1 MNYLFWTVDTLALNL
16 VTPKLY
22 ELKVYFDLFIIYFL
36 IKVFLYS
43 YFPYYFTF
51 NFIRI
56 IKNKIVIRKK

>member
-1 MNYLFWTVDTLALNL
+1 MKLIFIKRDFIFLNNHLYTVLLFF
-16 VTPKLY
+16 Y
-22 ELKVYFDLFIIYFL
+22 LFIIYFL

-43 YFPYYFTF
+43 YFLYYFTF

>member
-1 MNYLFWTVDTLALNL
+1 MKLIFIKRDFIFLNNHLYTVLRFF
-16 VTPKLY
+16 Y
-22 ELKVYFDLFIIYFL
+22 LFIIYFL